1 LIHGS
6 GLGGEVDISYLRGMK
21 KQLFFLFFLFVSAL
35 SLAQKQEPRLV
46 LPVGHLGGITKLDG
60 SPNEKLLLTEDLNS
74 DIVIIDSD
82 KLIELQRH
90 NFEGWKIT
98 SSTFLNDSSVISICN
113 DTLVSVWNFY
123 SDKVDLYPIS
133 VQLARLYVEK
143 HGLYCI
149 DKKETIYK
157 FQLSPNQIHLDHFI
171 SQRAKEIYFKSEN
184 EIFLVKGKNLLL
196 LSLAKRK
203 KLKRRFENEITAIT
217 CNSKN
222 GNVILGFEDG
232 NLIEINTSFNTL
244 YNLTPASDKI
254 SFVEYLSDSSMISG
268 SYNFGV
274 RKESE
279 NDSIETM
286 YLDDWVIG
294 GIKSQGFFIACSWN
308 GQLLK
313 FTTEKSLVAYQHFE
327 SLLKKSSAFLQKDTN
342 LYISYNDGTVNRFNM
357 NDFNLLTEFKVCI
370 EPLVTFDINSK
381 QNKLIAASKSQL
393 FLYDIDSRNSKS
405 MDNSSNIWTARFFN
419 GYDDY
424 IYSNDILLKKCKDN
438 VQDSIELNAWFTC
451 KLNNEAFFATGENRI
466 VVVDRNTIKSVE
478 FPGLGYID
486 IGKKLNNQSFLLA
499 TMEQRKLYTVDSN
512 YKILNQLNLLKPII
526 EIEPYGE
533 VSAFLLSEDGSLA
546 VFDSKRKV
554 YKAIKK
560 VQEYG
565 SWDFLLN
572 EKENIIIFP
581 NSDSEDLK
589 MNIDVLRLD
598 GSNIKKLLN
607 VGGEVICI
615 SNSYHSIDFNHLDS
629 NQVIFIV
636 SDGSVKLWDINS
648 AGNDPIT
655 LLGFDYYNLL
665 KAELGD
671 FNIKGAFLKSGL
683 LKLPIPGID
692 TLTFMNLKNGNWLV
706 HDSKYRFD
714 GTPGAIEKLYF
725 TCGLEVVELNQVKDS
740 LYVPNLVQ
748 RYANGETLK
757 HITQLKDLQIC
768 GYTPVIEVIDS
779 LNYLIIPRNGGVGE
793 IAVFINGIQ
802 RLTYNSNMLR
812 LDNGIYRLNLSDA
825 EINPFRETGKPM
837 QIKVIAKTADNS
849 VSSRGVIVEIA
860 DNQTQTQ
867 LKPSIHAIMIGVDDY
882 KDKSLQL
889 KYAAKDA
896 NDLQLALQLA
906 AKNYFNIDDTN
917 RVFFYNLTNNTKGE
931 TGSKDIRGIT
941 PDRGNII
948 KTLQDIEK
956 TSNPEDIVLLFF
968 AGHGEIVDD
977 EQLLLLTSESTRDN
991 FQGIKMSELLS
1002 LMNEIPAG
1010 KRVFI
1015 LDACHSGAA
1024 INNLDMAYFSGK
1036 RDVKDVER
1044 ESQRLKELDKLANK
1058 SGFAIITA
1066 SSSDQKALELPQ
1078 YEHGLLT
1085 YSLLSALVRNKSVL
1099 TDENQLVLEK
1109 WFIAAEEEMQ
1119 KLNKDQNAEKM
1130 VPINFNIGIVDD
1142 EVKQSIQIS
1151 EIPML
1156 EIGEVINES
1165 QFINDLF
1172 PFDDL
1177 GIRGKLYS
1185 SFQVLNE
1192 SKNQKVY
1199 LLESAGNAHYKL
1211 IIKYLVINNEIKIKC
1226 NIIKN
1231 GEVIFKAE
1239 RSEAL
1244 EKLDSILFALTEEI
1258 VKML

>member
-1 LIHGS
+1 MGRLCA
-6 GLGGEVDISYLRGMK
+6 GEVEVLYLHIMK

-35 SLAQKQEPRLV
+35 SFAQKQEPRLI
-46 LPVGHLGGITKLDG
+46 LPTGHLGGVTKLDG
-60 SPNEKLLLTEDLNS
+60 SPNEKLILTEDLNS
-74 DIVIIDSD
+74 DIIIIDSD

-90 NFEGWKIT
+90 NYGNWKIT

-113 DTLVSVWNFY
+113 DTLVAIWNFY
-123 SDKVDLYPIS
+123 TDKVDLYPTT
-133 VQLARLYVEK
+133 VPLNKVYVEK

-149 DKKETIYK
+149 NNQCVVFRFEISDNQLYLKKFT
-157 FQLSPNQIHLDHFI
+157 ND
-171 SQRAKEIYFKSEN
+171 RANEVYFKSEK
-184 EIFLVKGKNLLL
+184 EIFLVKGKNLIL

-203 KLKRRFENEITAIT
+203 KQKRRFENEITAIT

-232 NLIEINTSFNTL
+232 NLIEINTCFNTL

-268 SYNFGV
+268 SYDYAV

-279 NDSIETM
+279 NDLIETI
-286 YLDDWVIG
+286 YLDDWVVG
-294 GIKSQGFFIACSWN
+294 GIKSQGFFIACCWN

-313 FTTEKSLVAYQHFE
+313 FTTEKSLVSNQHYE
-327 SLLKKSSAFLQKDTN
+327 SLLKKSSKFLQKDAN
-342 LYISYNDGTVNRFNM
+342 LYIAYNDGTVNRFNM
-357 NDFNLLTEFKVCI
+357 NDFNLVTEFKVCH
-370 EPLVTFDINSK
+370 EPLVTLDINSK

-424 IYSNDILLKKCKDN
+424 IYTNDILLKKCKDN
-438 VQDSIELNAWFTC
+438 VQDSIELNSWFTY
-451 KLNNEAFFATGENRI
+451 KLNNEAFIATGENRI
-466 VVVDRNTIKSVE
+466 VVVDRNTIKSID

-486 IGKKLNNQSFLLA
+486 IGKKLNNHSFLLA
-499 TMEQRKLYTVDSN
+499 TREQRKLYTVDSN
-512 YKILNQLNLLKPII
+512 YKILNQLNLVKQII

-533 VSAFLLSEDGSLA
+533 ASAFLLSEDGSLA

-554 YKAIKK
+554 YKSIKK

-572 EKENIIIFP
+572 AKENIIIFP

-589 MNIDVLRLD
+589 MNIDVLRID
-598 GSNIKKLLN
+598 GSKIKKLLN

-636 SDGSVKLWDINS
+636 SDGSVKLWDIDS

-655 LLGFDYYNLL
+655 LLGFDNYNLL
-665 KAELGD
+665 KSELKD
-671 FNIKGAFLKSGL
+671 FNIDGAFLKSGL
-683 LKLPIPGID
+683 LRLPIPGVD
-692 TLTFMNLKNGNWLV
+692 TLTFMKLKNGNWLV

-725 TCGLEVVELNQVKDS
+725 TCGLELVELNQVKDS

-757 HITQLKDLQIC
+757 HLPQIKDLQIC
-768 GYTPVIEVIDS
+768 GYTPLIETIDS
-779 LNYLIIPRNGGVGE
+779 LHYKIIPRNGGVGE
-793 IAVFINGIQ
+793 VAVFINGIQ
-802 RLTYNSNMLR
+802 RWTYTSEMLR
-812 LDNGIYRLNLSDA
+812 LENGIYELNLNEA
-825 EINPFRETGKPM
+825 EINPFREIGKSM
-837 QIKVIAKTADNS
+837 QIKVVAKTADNS

-860 DNQTQTQ
+860 DNKMQTQ
-867 LKPSIHAIMIGVDDY
+867 LKPSIHAIMIGVDNY

-896 NDLQLALQLA
+896 NDLQVALQLA
-906 AKNYFNIDDTN
+906 AVNYFNVDDTN
-917 RVFFYNLTNNTKGE
+917 RVFFYNLTINSENKSGTNN
-931 TGSKDIRGIT
+931 IRGIT

-948 KTLQDIEK
+948 KTLQEIEK
-956 TSNPEDIVLLFF
+956 TSKPEDIILLFF
-968 AGHGEIVDD
+968 AGHGEIVDK
-977 EQLLLLTSESTRDN
+977 EQLLLLTVESTRDN
-991 FQGIKMSELLS
+991 FQGIKMNELLS

-1010 KRVFI
+1010 KRILI

-1085 YSLLSALVRNKSVL
+1085 YSLLSALVRNKLVL
-1099 TDENQLVLEK
+1099 TDGNQLVLEK

-1119 KLNKDQNAEKM
+1119 KLKKDQNAEKM

-1172 PFDDL
+1172 PLDDL
-1177 GIRGKLYS
+1177 GISGKLYS
-1185 SFQVLNE
+1185 YFQVLNE

-1199 LLESAGNAHYKL
+1199 LLESAGNAYYKL
-1211 IIKYLVINNEIKIKC
+1211 IIKYHVINHEIKIKC

-1231 GEVIFKAE
+1231 GEVIFKLE